1 MTEDREKEANG
12 HRVKLALLVLLCI
25 LVLLGIGLLRS
36 HSMHV
41 AGWWNWRLIL
51 AAIFGCCG
59 LYGASTSIF
68 SSEDRKNKRML
79 SGNPQLIG
87 KVIAFDVVIFIVV
100 GLVLVVGA
108 AFRWEAAC
116 LCAGACL
123 IGGGIVGLLFG
134 MPLGNAQVTT
144 SSPILNEAAKTD
156 ESNIDPKNLV
166 NTNVATA
173 APANKIAGDMMARKL
188 KAAQER
194 VASQTLLAQTASSLS
209 KLLAG
214 AGLARFHDLL
224 TFFRY
229 TSHEISQYIDPGMGS
244 STLGGALILYF
255 TLLGFLS
262 GLFLPAYFMKN
273 WQG

>member
-1 MTEDREKEANG
+1 
-12 HRVKLALLVLLCI
+12 
-25 LVLLGIGLLRS
+25 
-36 HSMHV
+36 
-41 AGWWNWRLIL
+41 
-51 AAIFGCCG
+51 
-59 LYGASTSIF
+59 
-68 SSEDRKNKRML
+68 
-79 SGNPQLIG
+79 
-87 KVIAFDVVIFIVV
+87 
-100 GLVLVVGA
+100 
-108 AFRWEAAC
+108 
-116 LCAGACL
+116 
-123 IGGGIVGLLFG
+123 

-144 SSPILNEAAKTD
+144 PSPILSEAAKTD
-156 ESNIDPKNLV
+156 ASNIDPKNLV